1 MSDPIHWPDSLD
13 PAGKGYTR
21 RMALHLNFGEDG
33 GAATFRIHDP
43 EGRPLPITYQY
54 DTRKPT
60 AKVVPYRTGFAIDGF
75 GPPDGGD
82 RPVFAR
88 WADVVAVYPT
98 ALAERRAAAA
108 TRDGG
113 RG

>member
-60 AKVVPYRTGFAIDGF
+60 AKVVPYPTGFAIDGF
-75 GPPDGGD
+75 YPPDGGD
-82 RPVFAR
+82 RPVFIR
-88 WADVVAVYPT
+88 WSDVAAVWPT
-98 ALAERRAAAA
+98 ALAEHRAKET
-108 TRDGG
+108 TR
-113 RG
+113 